1 MKNLNKDTVIITTR
15 RNKMEILQL
24 KSMTEIKISLA
35 RLNITCEMSE
45 EIISELEDK
54 LIQYQS
60 EKPKRKM
67 NRSSENYAEPASI

>member
-1 MKNLNKDTVIITTR
+1 MNNLNKDTVIITTR

-24 KSMTEIKISLA
+24 KSMTEIKISLE

-54 LIQYQS
+54 LI
-60 EKPKRKM
+60 
-67 NRSSENYAEPASI
+67 